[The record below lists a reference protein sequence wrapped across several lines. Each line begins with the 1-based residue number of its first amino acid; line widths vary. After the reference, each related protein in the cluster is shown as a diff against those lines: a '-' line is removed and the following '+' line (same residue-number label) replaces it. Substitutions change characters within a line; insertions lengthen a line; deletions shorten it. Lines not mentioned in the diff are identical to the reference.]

1 MLKLFRGKSIYYHII
16 RIFEP
21 ETSPMRY
28 QHLLLVAI
36 FLFGSQ
42 CTFAQSTETE
52 ERDNTPKYVND
63 FLSIG
68 VGARAMAMGNV
79 GVASV
84 NDITAGYWNP
94 AGLLEIK
101 ADLQLAGLHA
111 NRFANINKYDYG
123 AIGKAIDSTSAI
135 GFSVIRSGVDDI
147 PNTLELVDADG
158 NFNYDRISLFSAV
171 DYAFVASYA
180 RHINKV
186 PGLRMGVNAKVI
198 YRSVGDFASAW
209 GFGLDAG
216 LMYDVKNWKF
226 GLMARD
232 VTTTFNAWDFTL
244 SPEEQAVLIATGN
257 EIPENSLEITLPRFI
272 LGAAR
277 QWDIKK
283 QMSLLAEVNFDITTD
298 GQRNTLISAN
308 PISVDPRL
316 GLELGYKNTIFLRG
330 GSSFQRFGGLDGE
343 ESIVPQPSFGV
354 GLRIRQLFLD
364 YALTIAGDDSSSN
377 GGALNS
383 NVFSLKLNIFKQGK

>member
-1 MLKLFRGKSIYYHII
+1 MKKQ
-16 RIFEP
+16 P
-21 ETSPMRY
+21 
-28 QHLLLVAI
+28 LLLLL
-36 FLFGSQ
+36 LFVFSAQ
-42 CTFAQSTETE
+42 LLFAQETE

-84 NDITAGYWNP
+84 SDITAGYWNP
-94 AGLLEIK
+94 AGLLDIE

-123 AIGKAIDSTSAI
+123 ALGKAIDSTSAI

-180 RHINKV
+180 RKLNKI
-186 PGLRMGVNAKVI
+186 PGLRLGVNAKVI
-198 YRSVGDFASAW
+198 YRNVGDFASAW

-216 LMYDVKNWKF
+216 LMYDVKKWKF

-232 VTTTFNAWDFTL
+232 VSTTFNAWDFTL

-277 QWDIKK
+277 QWDIKEHL
-283 QMSLLAEVNFDITTD
+283 SLLAEVNLDLTTD

-308 PISVDPRL
+308 PISVDPRI
-316 GLELGYKNTIFLRG
+316 GLEAGYKNTIFLRG
-330 GSSFQRFGGLDGE
+330 GTSFQRFGGIEGE

-354 GLRIRQLFLD
+354 GLRIRQLYLD